1 MTEVSVE
8 TELALLKARVEADE
22 LRIVALESD
31 AQAARE
37 RERAMLMRGIIVLG
51 SVVTAL
57 FGIVWTVVSKKIGL
71 Q

>member
-51 SVVTAL
+51 SVVTFL
-57 FGIVWTVVSKKIGL
+57 GGIVWTVVSKRIGL